1 MTISFKA
8 LVAAAITFAASAA
21 RGDDLC
27 YADGILPKEHP
38 IYDLQLGAK
47 VAQVPKATQAQLSIS
62 ARAPGIAYTAS
73 AAALKPDPGY
83 GAETEVEISFDV
95 YSGGLAPTRI
105 KVLVNYPVAFTEMPL
120 VTLQG
125 PFGVLRGK
133 AERTDPKLGDVY
145 AHLAL
150 TQDQLRA
157 FVPGTQI
164 ALTINAADGTL
175 LETGNFDVPDLPTL
189 QTLVKAAG
197 DQLNLL
203 CVPQQP
209 FFPL

>member
-1 MTISFKA
+1 MTVSFKVF
-8 LVAAAITFAASAA
+8 VAALIIGATSAA
-21 RGDDLC
+21 HADDLC
-27 YADGILPKEHP
+27 YADGFLPKAHP

-47 VAQVPKATQAQLSIS
+47 VAQAPKASQAQLSIS
-62 ARAPGIAYTAS
+62 ARAPGIICTAR

-125 PFGVLRGK
+125 PFGVLHGK

-157 FVPGTQI
+157 FAPGTQI
-164 ALTINAADGTL
+164 ALTVNAEDGTL
-175 LETGNFDVPDLPTL
+175 LESGNFDVPDLPTL
-189 QTLVKAAG
+189 QTLAKAAG

-209 FFPL
+209 FLPL